1 MAAENNGGTLGTKIS
16 ADFFVLEYSFFSR
29 SYFSMRSV
37 LVTACGCAVRKGK
50 MIFTDTWVH
59 VGRPIVC
66 QNRLC
71 SSVLVILHFGAL

>member
-50 MIFTDTWVH
+50 NDFHRYM
-59 VGRPIVC
+59 GACEPP
-66 QNRLC
+66 NRMPK
-71 SSVLVILHFGAL
+71 SIM